1 MKTKQTRRRNCL
13 DQLSVILKGIF
24 CCLIISA
31 VFVNCLYGCGAG
43 RPSRR
48 VDVLNG
54 FLWLDGLFR
63 PSPIHHL
70 TPWWWGTQNSNG
82 QQKGAHAQKPN
93 RATLTYAGGYR
104 WVYRWGR
111 EGGAG
116 MHLYNFAIETSVSF
130 TNK

>member
-1 MKTKQTRRRNCL
+1 MFKKNKSFINEDETAEKAELLGPTFS
-13 DQLSVILKGIF
+13 DLKGIF

-93 RATLTYAGGYR
+93 RATVAYAGGYR
-104 WVYRWGR
+104 WV
-111 EGGAG
+111 
-116 MHLYNFAIETSVSF
+116 
-130 TNK
+130 